1 MNPDPDERGTSMS
14 TVLVT
19 GGAGFVGSVVV
30 RHLLAAG
37 HRVRILDRL
46 MYGGGPT
53 LDLWGRDDVDIVVGD
68 IGNASVRAH
77 ALKDIS
83 SVVHLAA
90 IVGDPACKRD
100 PELAWATN
108 FEGTAKLVEDASAA
122 GVGRFVFAS
131 TCSNYGVSA
140 PDAMVDEDSPL
151 NPVSVYAESKVE
163 GEQRVLAAESRRFDP
178 IVLRLSTVYGVSP
191 RMRFDL
197 LVNDFTKESVARK
210 RIVVYGEQYWRP
222 HIHVADVARA
232 VGAVLRA
239 PRDDNRPRIFNV
251 GDTTQN
257 FQKIEIA
264 RLAQAA
270 VPGTEIE
277 LVAQGQDPR
286 SYRVSFHRLC
296 STFGFVI
303 SRTAKDG
310 VDEVRRLLESRVI
323 TDFDEPRYTN

>member
-1 MNPDPDERGTSMS
+1 MS

-30 RHLLAAG
+30 RHLLASG

-46 MYGGGPT
+46 LHGGSST
-53 LDLWGRDDVDIVVGD
+53 LDLWGRDDVEIIVGD
-68 IGNASVRAH
+68 LLDDEPRH
-77 ALKDIS
+77 QALSGAS

-90 IVGDPACKRD
+90 IVGDPACKRT

-108 FEGTAKLVEDASAA
+108 RDGTKRLVEDAARE
-122 GVGRFVFAS
+122 GIRRFVFAS
-131 TCSNYGVSA
+131 TCSNYGVSD
-140 PDAMVDEDSPL
+140 PDEMVDEDSPL

-163 GEQRVLAAESRRFDP
+163 GEKFVLEAESRTFDP
-178 IVLRLSTVYGVSP
+178 IVLRLATVYGVSP

-210 RIVVYGEQYWRP
+210 KIVVYGEQFWRP
-222 HIHVADVARA
+222 HAHVADIARA

-239 PRDDNRPRIFNV
+239 PRENNRARIFNV

-264 RLAQAA
+264 RLAQSA
-270 VPGTEIE
+270 VPDTEIE
-277 LVAQGQDPR
+277 LVQQGQDPR
-286 SYRVSFHRLC
+286 SYRVSFHRLR
-296 STFGFVI
+296 STFGFSI

-310 VDEVRRLLESRVI
+310 VEEVRRLLADRVI
-323 TDFDEPRYTN
+323 TDFDEPKYTN